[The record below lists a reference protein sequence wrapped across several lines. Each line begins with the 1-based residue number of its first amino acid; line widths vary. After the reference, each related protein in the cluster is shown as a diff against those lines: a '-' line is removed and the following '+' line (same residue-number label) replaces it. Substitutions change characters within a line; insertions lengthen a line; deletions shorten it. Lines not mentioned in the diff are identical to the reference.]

1 MKLIIAGTGP
11 GDNELI
17 TIEAINFAAKSDIVI
32 APRSRENMQGNAER
46 IISHHLP
53 QKKLTP
59 IFFPMVYDSGKRDG
73 IIFTQLQNI
82 KPELENA
89 KLIFFPVIGDSV
101 LYSTGAYLL
110 EAWQKIFPESE
121 ISFIPGISAHS
132 LASSCAKRF
141 MAMSDEIFSI
151 IPGTAERE
159 KIIEVL
165 KNSDSAAIY
174 KPIALKNIRD
184 VIEQSGGCKKILRV
198 DFAGIPDREKIFEG
212 EDALNNIEEYLSI
225 ILIWK

>member
-1 MKLIIAGTGP
+1 MKLIIAGTGS
-11 GDNELI
+11 GNNGLI
-17 TIEAINFAAKSDIVI
+17 TIEALNFAAESDIII
-32 APRSRENMQGNAER
+32 APRSRENVQGNAER

-59 IFFPMVYDSGKRDG
+59 LFFPMIHDSEKRDK
-73 IIFTQLQNI
+73 IIFSQLQNI

-110 EAWQKIFPESE
+110 EAWKKFFPESE
-121 ISFIPGISAHS
+121 IEFIPGISAHS
-132 LASSCAKRF
+132 AAAACVKRF

-151 IPGTAERE
+151 IPGTADTE

-165 KNSDSAAIY
+165 KNSDAAAIY
-174 KPIALKNIRD
+174 KPIALKNIHE
-184 VIEQSGGCKKILRV
+184 VIKQSGGCKKIIRV
-198 DFAGIPDREKIFEG
+198 DFAGIPDREKITEG
-212 EDALNNIEEYLSI
+212 EDALNNMDEYLSI
-225 ILIWK
+225 ILLWK